1 MNRILVLFSVLV
13 LVASA
18 AFAEGKTV
26 WFKSPW
32 GNKALPVM
40 HIGTDSVLMKYV
52 PDDASTCGWFY
63 GDLTSDMLKKNAVQD
78 VYFTRNM
85 ASWVSYPAKSGAT
98 IDISKKLES
107 LDSLY
112 IDGTAA
118 KASVASQINETGD
131 CFDPTLRI
139 HIYNPWRT
147 NFAYKDT
154 AVYLQ
159 VDGIVEMQNKS
170 VSEFAGDFKNA
181 SNCNSIEDE
190 EKRDKVCDSVHQVG
204 VDKYDSINKTIQLK
218 TKGEPKYWSYRDF
231 SASDVSSE
239 AWKTAKVQIFRSG
252 VFEAREIK
260 YFKLEIDT
268 SIIEVNNKD
277 TVVYDTLVDKRPL
290 ISSLFPEGVYEIWLN
305 TSTNLNS
312 LDVFYYQ
319 PEHKTIRFLTPW
331 SRIPTSMVLVDL
343 KDTVKMGPFSKD
355 TCGWFEANYYKHVD
369 DWSVYFKETSGIG
382 VYSNDG
388 IAEKGRAAGDPISL
402 DSMMALYDTVWVY
415 PYPVY
420 NASPKFSN
428 VYPNRLGPCPSMTIS
443 ALIMDWA
450 GESHDDSIDVDFGGV
465 FGGNDY
471 TAYQA
476 DTVIV
481 KACQGLVTGM
491 VKDTLII
498 RDSLIGAVPER
509 VDSASYPWEKCPA
522 AHEVER
528 WFVPEVVAKGSN
540 GTEYTNAVC
549 KDIQLELDGEGFWQA
564 DYTNENDCNDPVNP
578 GFYPLDDF
586 EYLDVAKTIKNP
598 KFDWDVV
605 GWVRT
610 DEGGGDVT
618 CHHNYSFSMKI
629 SANFK
634 YVKGQYFEFRGDD
647 DVWVY
652 INNKL
657 VVDLGGVHEPVEGAV
672 NLDTLDLVEGKMYP
686 FNIFYSERNATGSNF
701 RMRTSINLETESS
714 YQRKMALGSKN
725 IEVELRQLDVSQS
738 MGCDAS
744 VAALRDTILAPSRFL
759 LKSLGGDSRVAPDGE
774 WLKQGVNYGGITISE
789 DLAHVVID
797 TNEIV
802 RQRSLSA
809 GTYELHFFLATDETQ
824 SQYINFTIPE
834 YPLPTISFA
843 DSTGKLIDGDT
854 LKASLG
860 KFVYI
865 PTKVY
870 VAVLYFGEICTDCFA
885 LLDIATKDSLKFTDD
900 NGNPVSR
907 IEFDSTGY
915 ASFNVM
921 GIGKVDDGMFTLSGE
936 GQVQNTL
943 YWTEIN
949 LDWPK
954 YPLANIGEM
963 YDRNGDGYADSLF
976 VEFNEKFGKRTLVY
990 TDWLFGDST
999 EWHSID
1005 GTDKIAK
1012 NIKNKNSFI
1021 ETGDAFTKD
1030 VFTGLSSGT
1039 YKGVFKYKYRYYD
1052 PDVADTLESDTLM
1065 QFINEKIGAIL
1076 TNGTVEIKSKTIR
1089 TLTLDA
1095 SEATISNKVKN
1106 LADAFEFK
1114 VWRKGVEV
1122 SRDLKI
1128 SKVKPSKDGTTFEL
1142 YFTGDEGH
1150 VLPAVGDSVRLTP
1163 KILPDLN
1170 GNTPHKDNPWVRII
1184 GDQDLAMDVTEVVL
1198 IDPTEVQHK
1207 KKMSGGKVTNAAQP
1221 YIVPTEW
1228 TIEEIVDEFGLP
1240 GQVLSF
1246 DMREL
1251 GITARDTGLSLDS
1264 VRIIWDV
1271 YYYTNIGQYVVRHK
1285 GSIACSDDL
1294 YGGDCTR
1301 NPGKVFLAWNC
1312 LSEEGRVVGSGA
1324 YIARV
1329 EWGVYVGHEKIGKKM
1344 ATYVMGV
1351 RHGRKK

>member
-78 VYFTRNM
+78 VYFTRNK

-147 NFAYKDT
+147 NFVYKDS

-159 VDGIVEMQNKS
+159 VDGIVEMQDSSLIS
-170 VSEFAGDFKNA
+170 VVRVARDNSGCGD
-181 SNCNSIEDE
+181 DE
-190 EKRDKVCDSVHQVG
+190 KKCDSIGLARIAEYSRV
-204 VDKYDSINKTIQLK
+204 NKTIQLK
-218 TKGEPKYWSYRDF
+218 MEKELESWSYRDF
-231 SASDVSSE
+231 SDSIVKLE
-239 AWKTAKVQIFRSG
+239 AWKNAKIQIFRNG
-252 VFEAREIK
+252 DYDFKDIK
-260 YFKLEIDT
+260 YFE
-268 SIIEVNNKD
+268 KD
-277 TVVYDTLVDKRPL
+277 DGPQ
-290 ISSLFPEGVYEIWLN
+290 ISSLFPKGVYEIWLN
-305 TSTNLNS
+305 TSTNLNE

-355 TCGWFEANYYKHVD
+355 TCGWFEANYYKHVT
-369 DWSVYFKETSGIG
+369 DWSVYFKETSGLG

-450 GESHDDSIDVDFGGV
+450 GEAHDDSIDIDFGKV
-465 FGGNDY
+465 YDGNDFTEVKINE
-471 TAYQA
+471 TAYRS
-476 DTVIV
+476 
-481 KACQGLVTGM
+481 CNQGLVTGM

-509 VDSASYPWEKCPA
+509 VDSASYPWEKCA
-522 AHEVER
+522 AAREMER
-528 WFVPEVVAKGSN
+528 WFVPEVVAKGRD

-549 KDIQLELDGEGFWQA
+549 KDIQLELDNEGFWQA
-564 DYTNENDCNDPVNP
+564 DYTNENDCNDTINK

-586 EYLDVAKTIKNP
+586 KFLDVAETVENP
-598 KFDWDVV
+598 KWDSAAF
-605 GWVRT
+605 GAYINGSWKKDYACR
-610 DEGGGDVT
+610 
-618 CHHNYSFSMKI
+618 HNYSFTMKI
-629 SANFK
+629 AANFK

-657 VVDLGGVHEPVEGAV
+657 VVDLGGVHEPLEGAV
-672 NLDTLDLVEGKMYP
+672 NLDTLNLVEGKMYP
-686 FNIFYSERNATGSNF
+686 FNIFYSERNASGSNF

-714 YQRKMALGSKN
+714 YQRKMTLGSKN

-963 YDRNGDGYADSLF
+963 YDRNGDGHADSLF
-976 VEFNEKFGKRTLVY
+976 IEFNEKFGKRTLVY

-999 EWHSID
+999 EWHTIN

-1052 PDVADTLESDTLM
+1052 PDVADTLESDTLV

-1221 YIVPTEW
+1221 YVVPTEW
-1228 TIEEIVDEFGLP
+1228 TIEDIVDEFGLP

-1324 YIARV
+1324 YIAKV